1 MRTIIESKQA
11 SIPALRFLKYHG
23 KRLRLMKY
31 CIMLSDNGGELIYN
45 LLTKELILLTGS
57 ECDDL
62 AQNEYL
68 RDNWFLV
75 PRDINDKEYADLVRW
90 VLETRQK
97 KSKNITGYT
106 IFPTTDCNARCF
118 YCFELG
124 RSRVPMSRETAEK
137 TAHYIKNHCGGEKVK
152 LSWFGGEPLYNRE
165 AIEVICGVLRREGVE
180 FSSAAVSN
188 GYLFDRETVQ
198 TAVSDWNL
206 KRVQITLDGTEE
218 TYNRVK
224 AFVYKGVNP
233 YRTVMENIGH
243 LLDAGVSVQIRL
255 NMDLYNAEDLMKL
268 VEELAERFR
277 GRKGI
282 HVYAHHIFKGNEAM
296 ADSHTEEEWQERTQA
311 MIRLEDKIR
320 ECGLEAKRGISKH
333 IKLNHCMADSGKS
346 VTILPDGHIGLCEH
360 FSEDEFIGHIDKE
373 GFDEDVIKSWK
384 ERSPELPECA
394 ECPLYPEC
402 IQLKKCP
409 NGGKCFPALREE
421 RLRKVKQAM
430 LYEYEKWKSQNT
442 EEEAEED
449 ELC

>member
-1 MRTIIESKQA
+1 MTIILQPNKTVNKILSLLQRGDDGHHR
-11 SIPALRFLKYHG
+11 IQ
-23 KRLRLMKY
+23 Y
-31 CIMLSDNGGELIYN
+31 CLEVPVEEGVLLGN
-45 LLTKELILLTGS
+45 LLSREIVLLNTQ
-57 ECDDL
+57 EHQQIH
-62 AQNEYL
+62 QNGYL
-68 RDNWFLV
+68 QKHWFLV
-75 PRDINDKEYADLVRW
+75 PEKLKINEIADTVRW
-90 VLETRQK
+90 ILNAKQQK
-97 KSKNITGYT
+97 KPYFCSYT

-124 RSRVPMSRETAEK
+124 RSRVPMSKETAEK
-137 TAHYIKNHCGGEKVK
+137 TAYYIKNHCGGEKVK

-165 AIEVICGVLRREGVE
+165 AIEIICQILKEENVE
-180 FSSAAVSN
+180 FKSSAVSN
-188 GYLFDRETVQ
+188 GYLFDKDTVE
-198 TAVSDWNL
+198 TAVRDWNL

-224 AFVYKGVNP
+224 AYVYKGVNP

-243 LLDAGVSVQIRL
+243 LLDAGVKVQIRL
-255 NMDLYNAEDLMKL
+255 NMDLYNAGDLMKL
-268 VEELAERFR
+268 VEELAQRFG

-282 HVYAHHIFKGNEAM
+282 YVYAHHIFKGNEAM
-296 ADSHTEEEWQERTQA
+296 ADSHTEEEWAERTQA

-320 ECGLEAKRGISKH
+320 ECGLESKAGISKH

-373 GFDEDVIKSWK
+373 GFDEKVVESWK
-384 ERSPELPECA
+384 ERMPEIPECA
-394 ECPLYPEC
+394 ECVLYPVC

-421 RLRKVKQAM
+421 RIRKIKRQM
-430 LYEYEKWKSQNT
+430 LNEYERWKSQQNT
-442 EEEAEED
+442 EETEED